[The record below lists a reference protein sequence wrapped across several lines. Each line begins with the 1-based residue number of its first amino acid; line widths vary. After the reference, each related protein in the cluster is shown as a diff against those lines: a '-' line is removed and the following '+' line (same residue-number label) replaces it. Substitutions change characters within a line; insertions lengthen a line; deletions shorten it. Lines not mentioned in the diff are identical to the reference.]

1 MTSDNRKSTER
12 AASKLFK
19 FCFLKR
25 IANEAALWNSNRPNS
40 IWASQYE
47 HLNLRFSNEI
57 SVEIPNFNQ
66 NFIKNFSARLP
77 IYIDK
82 LKNHNISSYRTQKSY
97 HLSPFQTNSIIEE
110 VSAKPANF
118 FYFLLRSNWRV
129 HSSNCPVN
137 FIPLHWHL
145 RFDISTFDIIKGFYS
160 RRLGCIEFKIWNRL
174 KFQRA
179 SSKKRLVGENAA
191 DAEELLSNHSVV
203 SAQWVQLTKEH
214 LQNFPKF
221 ECKWLP
227 NSFDS
232 SRTNEMLQ
240 LNRN

>member
-145 RFDISTFDIIKGFYS
+145 RFDISHLILSKASIQGVWVASNSKFGIVWS
-160 RRLGCIEFKIWNRL
+160 FKEQV
-174 KFQRA
+174 QRN
-179 SSKKRLVGENAA
+179 G
-191 DAEELLSNHSVV
+191 
-203 SAQWVQLTKEH
+203 
-214 LQNFPKF
+214 
-221 ECKWLP
+221 WLAK
-227 NSFDS
+227 
-232 SRTNEMLQ
+232 MLQ
-240 LNRN
+240 MPKNCSATIR